1 MVSPFHTYKLSVVYR
16 DVGEVGGGYNS
27 GGFPISYYIATQSLM
42 YVFDFVC
49 FIPSKYLTLMRFH
62 PQVSDLVA
70 IQKFKHCQTHLLW
83 GTALRQVYISL
94 HNVR

>member
-27 GGFPISYYIATQSLM
+27 GGFPISYYITPQSLM

-49 FIPSKYLTLMRFH
+49 FIPSKYLTLRSITCACGICGDYARHSVF
-62 PQVSDLVA
+62 QGVVSDLD
-70 IQKFKHCQTHLLW
+70 LLYFN
-83 GTALRQVYISL
+83 LFIV
-94 HNVR
+94 